1 MILPIFGVGQQG
13 KSPTVTAQR
22 HLNLYAEVAQD
33 SDKSGLVFYGTPGT
47 TLFTSFGDTPVRGA
61 IAVGDSLYMVHRGTL
76 WEVNNAGIQTS
87 RGTLNTSGG
96 RVDMAFNGVQ
106 IGIVDGTNM
115 YCYTL
120 ASTAFVVVASGLLS
134 NPASITY
141 QDSYFICSFRNSQRF
156 QISAQNDGTTWDA
169 LDFASAEAA
178 PDRVV
183 RVLADHGE
191 IVLCGE
197 TTIEYWGNSGAQE
210 FPYANIRGATSEF
223 GLAAPWSLVKFNDS
237 LAGLMKNRMGQVQV
251 MMAVGHSLQKISTQE
266 LDYIINGYISVA
278 DATAFSYL
286 LGGHP
291 MYQINFPSAGKSW
304 LYDGSTQMWSPLETG
319 LDGQRHLAE
328 ICVDYLNKPRV
339 TDYANGNVYILDPNV
354 YTDNGMPIARELVG
368 KHLLKDYDKSEVF
381 RLQVDFETGVGLIL
395 GQGYDPQAMLQVSK
409 DNGHT
414 WGNEMWA
421 TMGQIGTYLT
431 RVVWRRLGTARDW
444 LFRFRITD
452 PVKVVITGASV
463 DVTPSYE

>member
-1 MILPIFGVGQQG
+1 MILPIFGIGQQG
-13 KSPTVTAQR
+13 KSSTVTAQR
-22 HLNLYAEVAQD
+22 HLNLYAEVTQD
-33 SDKSGLVFYGTPGT
+33 ADKSNLVFYGTPGT
-47 TLFTSFGDTPVRGA
+47 TLFTSFGDTPVRGG
-61 IAVGDSLYMVHRGTL
+61 IAVGDFIYYVHRGIL

-87 RGTLNTSGG
+87 RGTLNTSSG

-115 YCYTL
+115 YCFTI
-120 ASTAFVVVASGLLS
+120 ASLAFVVVASGLFS
-134 NPASITY
+134 NPTSITY
-141 QDSYFICSFRNSQRF
+141 QDSYFICTFRNSQRF

-178 PDRVV
+178 PDKINRVI
-183 RVLADHGE
+183 ADHGE
-191 IVLCGE
+191 IVLAGD
-197 TTIEYWGNSGAQE
+197 TTIEYWGNNGAQD
-210 FPYANIRGATSEF
+210 FPYSNIRGATSEF
-223 GLAAPWSLVKFNDS
+223 GLAAPWSLVKYNDS

-251 MMAVGHSLQKISTQE
+251 MMAVGHSLQKISSQE
-266 LDYIINGYISVA
+266 LDSIINGYTSVA

-304 LYDGSTQMWSPLETG
+304 LFDGSTSMWSPLESG
-319 LDGQRHLAE
+319 LDGARHIAE

-339 TDYANGNVYILDPNV
+339 TDYASGNVYILDVNA
-354 YTDNGMPIARELVG
+354 YTDNGMPIARELIG
-368 KHLLKDYDKSEVF
+368 KHVVKDYKKTEVS
-381 RLQVDFETGVGLIL
+381 RLQVDFETGVGLIT

-414 WGNEMWA
+414 WGNEMW
-421 TMGQIGTYLT
+421 TTLGQIGTYLT
-431 RVVWRRLGTARDW
+431 RAIWRRLGTARDW
-444 LFRFRITD
+444 VFKFRITD

-463 DVTPSYE
+463 DVNQTYE